1 MLDSSVVPEGRV
13 LRAAQAVIFDVEGTL
28 VDCVPLTLQS
38 WQEVLRAVGHE
49 VSRSQLQELSGR
61 DTDEL
66 LAELLPQVPAATR
79 TRIGKEQGRHYRDR
93 YLGMVRAIPGV
104 AKVLAELRQAGKRI
118 GLGTSCERDELD
130 RYLEVAGCGG
140 LVDYIACG
148 DDARRGKPH
157 PDLFALALH
166 GLGIAAPAAVVVG
179 DTPYDAQ
186 AAAALGLPAIG
197 VLTGGF
203 SASDLRCAGCV
214 DVVEAVTDL
223 RVSDE
228 KVRS

>member
-1 MLDSSVVPEGRV
+1 MLDSPVVSAGRV

-28 VDCVPLTLQS
+28 LDSVPATLQS
-38 WQEVLRAVGHE
+38 WQEVLRAFGHE

-66 LAELLPQVPAATR
+66 LAELLPQVPEATR
-79 TRIGKEQGRHYRDR
+79 TRIGKEQGRHYRAC
-93 YLGMVRAIPGV
+93 YLDNVGAIPGV
-104 AKVLAELRQAGKRI
+104 AKVLAEFRQAGKRI
-118 GLGTSCERDELD
+118 ALGTSCERDELD
-130 RYLEVAGCGG
+130 HYLAVAGCGD

-157 PDLFALALH
+157 PDLFALALRR
-166 GLGIAAPAAVVVG
+166 LGVAARAAVVVG

-186 AAAALGLPAIG
+186 AAAAVGLPAIG

-203 SASDLRCAGCV
+203 STSDLRCAGCV

-223 RVSDE
+223 GASDE